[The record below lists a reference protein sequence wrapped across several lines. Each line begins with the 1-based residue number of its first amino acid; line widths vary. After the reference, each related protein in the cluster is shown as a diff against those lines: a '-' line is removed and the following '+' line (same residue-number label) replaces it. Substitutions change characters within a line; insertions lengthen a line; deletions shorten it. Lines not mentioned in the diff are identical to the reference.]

1 MREVLEKEGK
11 EMIFHLI
18 GEMESF
24 KEWENLKK
32 LSLPPFLKDFKD
44 LIFYIRGSLSSH
56 HLLLPRI
63 SRQFKKDFIGYTL
76 NDLDFLYK
84 LALTQDKE
92 FIPDFLEIRNEFSK
106 FILHYPQNIILHIR
120 EEVSKIYIYQD
131 FS

>member
-1 MREVLEKEGK
+1 MREVLEKEGEK
-11 EMIFHLI
+11 MIFHLI

-76 NDLDFLYK
+76 DDLDFLHK